1 MVQSNLEMILVI
13 NMLMNV
19 FLSVYFAHQ
28 LSSKAVI
35 FFLEHFDTG
44 LNQIELRFCFP
55 IVLSRCLFSAFIFN
69 TGSSFVSRAN
79 IGNNVEINIVISYRI
94 CILG

>member
-69 TGSSFVSRAN
+69 TGSSFVSRAT
-79 IGNNVEINIVISYRI
+79 IGYNKITVVISYRI